1 MRKFAWFSR
10 SLCRAFCAASLLI
23 ALSVQ
28 AQWTPLGRNDSFRV
42 YLDPKLIEMD
52 GDFARVWQLM
62 DFVTAQWADAQTV
75 VGSIKTLTEYDC
87 SSPRW
92 RTLASQAYSEQ
103 LAEGRMVA
111 SERLPDPQ
119 WEGVEAGGTADKV
132 RQIACAKK

>member
-1 MRKFAWFSR
+1 MKRSAWLSR
-10 SLCRAFCAASLLI
+10 SLRHALCAALLL
-23 ALSVQ
+23 ASAGVP
-28 AQWTPLGRNDSFRV
+28 AQWTPLGRNDAFRV
-42 YLDPKLIEMD
+42 YLDPKLIERD

-75 VGSIKTLTEYDC
+75 VGSIKTLNEYDC
-87 SSPRW
+87 GAPRW
-92 RTLASQAYSEQ
+92 RTLASEAYSEQ

-111 SERLPDPQ
+111 RERLPDPP